1 LTVNSSL
8 TQAVDAIPG
17 TPEAGELPTAHSTYN
32 DVDGDLEG
40 TSTFRW
46 LRDGVAI
53 GGATASTYTVGLAD
67 LTHTLTFEV
76 TPVAATG
83 ASPGT
88 AVVSAGVRTVD
99 RRPGA
104 DVGAITGTPK
114 VGQLLTGHYTYN
126 DVDGDLEGTSTFRWL
141 RDGVAIGG
149 ATASTYTVGLAD
161 LTHTL
166 TFEVTPVAA
175 TGASPGT
182 AVVSAGVLIVN
193 SAPTASVGAITGT
206 PTIGQLLTGHYTY
219 KIGRASCRER
229 VYFSWLPD
237 GVAIGGATASTY
249 TG

>member
-83 ASPGT
+83 ASTGT
-88 AVVSAGVRTVD
+88 ADVCAPVPIVNSAPT
-99 RRPGA
+99 A
-104 DVGAITGTPK
+104 SVGAITGTPK
-114 VGQLLTGHYTYN
+114 AVHLHDALPIYN

-175 TGASPGT
+175 TGA
-182 AVVSAGVLIVN
+182 
-193 SAPTASVGAITGT
+193 
-206 PTIGQLLTGHYTY
+206 
-219 KIGRASCRER
+219 
-229 VYFSWLPD
+229 
-237 GVAIGGATASTY
+237 
-249 TG
+249 

>member
-88 AVVSAGVRTVD
+88 A
-99 RRPGA
+99 
-104 DVGAITGTPK
+104 
-114 VGQLLTGHYTYN
+114 
-126 DVDGDLEGTSTFRWL
+126 
-141 RDGVAIGG
+141 
-149 ATASTYTVGLAD
+149 
-161 LTHTL
+161 
-166 TFEVTPVAA
+166 AA
-175 TGASPGT
+175 
-182 AVVSAGVLIVN
+182 SAGVLIVN

-219 KIGRASCRER
+219 NDVDGNGRGTSTFRDR
-229 VYFSWLPD
+229 KS
-237 GVAIGGATASTY
+237 GV
-249 TG
+249 